1 MDMIRRLR
9 ATFGRAML
17 RWLAVL
23 VVGSCAQPA
32 LANGQPLKQGDVFVL
47 MTYGSGYSW
56 GHVIKHYS
64 HNGDLI
70 DTFDFGVNNAYWG
83 SMAFDAS
90 NNLYIP
96 TDGTNDELIHTIS
109 AGGAAGTFGSGYTSP
124 TAVAVDNKGNV
135 YVGENGLATRSPGA
149 ILKFDSKGNLLA
161 TYSIPWDSYSGDDID
176 AMALADD
183 QCTMR
188 YTTFGKS
195 IHQFN
200 VCTNTQ
206 LADFAS
212 NLPDPSDPIGWN
224 EQLGEIRQLPNH
236 NVLLGSWDYVY
247 LLNSSGGVIN
257 QFYLQQY
264 SVPLSVFPDPD
275 KVSFWVG
282 DAFNDMVFHV
292 DMHGQI
298 LSSINAWD
306 HSTDVGGSTI
316 AVVPNAVS
324 KNGKELGY
332 SCNCTGDPINAAT
345 GNQFED
351 QQDISLGALSLH
363 RYYNSKTFVT
373 QSHIGTNWRHTFDR
387 SIQYSAS
394 GGQAT
399 ATAVRDD
406 GRELTFTLNGGQWT
420 SDPDVAD
427 RLTAQIDAS
436 GAISGWTYFDASTR
450 YQETYDKN
458 GNLLS
463 VTDADGL
470 VTTLTYSDA
479 STPAGVAPAAGLLL
493 TVTDPRGRA
502 LSFTYNSNSTV
513 ATITQPDGGV
523 VSYGYDG
530 NANLTA
536 VTYPDQTS
544 HQYVYNESGLTGG
557 ANLPVALTGDIDE
570 TGARYTS
577 VTYDGQGRATSSML
591 AANVDET
598 QVTYNS
604 DGTSLVTYQ
613 TGSQSTLTF
622 NQQFGAYHRTAVSA
636 PCGTQCDQPYA
647 SASYDANGHL
657 ASGTDF
663 NGNVI
668 QTSYD
673 PTGLLDQ
680 QIDASGTPA
689 QRTTTFTWNATLRVP
704 LTRTVQDAAGK
715 TVAATQWVYN
725 GIGQVL
731 ARCDIDPANGAA
743 SGYGCSATGTVP
755 AGVRRTSFTYCTAA
769 DTTHC
774 PQAGLMLTATGSRTD
789 IAQTTTYSYY
799 MVSSAKSCGTPGA
812 ACYQTGDIHTV
823 TDPAGHVTT
832 MVSYDADGHITRMVD
847 ANGVPTD
854 MTYTS
859 RGWLASRSVN
869 GATTRF
875 TYTPYGAVQTVTDA
889 DGVVTIYGYDAAH
902 RLVKISDALGN
913 SIQYTLDGAGNKL
926 AEKIYDSKGSLH
938 KSLSRTF
945 NTLGQLTGMVDG
957 LKQTVFNANFQ
968 GSYDSNGN
976 LVLSADALGIQ
987 RKLGYDALNRLVQ
1000 TIDNYKG
1007 SDSATANTQGVY
1019 DFDALDRL
1027 DGTGDPDGLN
1037 TVDAYDGL
1045 GNLIQHTSP
1054 DSGST
1059 NNTYDAAGN
1068 LIHSTD
1074 ARGITRSY
1082 TYDALNRVSSL
1093 ATGKNSEAVRY
1104 AYDDSNTVTGCASSY
1119 PLGRLT
1125 RVREAAVTTTYCY
1138 DAQGRV
1144 TEKRQTQSRQSD
1156 ITRYSYT
1163 PAGRLSGI
1171 VQPSGV
1177 RVTYTRNRNGQVSA
1191 IMVTPLRGAAT
1202 TVASAI
1208 TYLPFGPIAGYT
1220 LGNGE
1225 TVARAYDAN
1234 YRLTDLSS
1242 AALSLH
1248 YNRDANGNVIGLT
1261 DGSTGNTFSYDAL
1274 GRLTAVKDA
1283 TGKPLESYTYSKAGD
1298 RLSKTG
1304 SGQDIGTYSYQSG
1317 THWLTKIGNTARS
1330 YDQDGNTTGVSVAGE
1345 TWGYAYNGR
1354 GRMTL
1359 VQRDGFP
1366 VAAYMY
1372 NAFGERVAKVTTF
1385 PQWEDKRFVYNEQS
1399 QLIAERDTFGRVAPR
1414 DYIWLDDL
1422 PVAVVDS
1429 QRTRSRLDYVLADG
1443 LDTPRVIQ
1451 NARGTTIWHW
1461 PLADNPF
1468 GERQARD
1475 RGYTYNLR
1483 FPGQYYDDE
1492 TGLHQNVNRDYDPA
1506 TGRYRQVD
1514 PIGRSGGQ
1522 WSLYGYA
1529 SGNPLNRADPMGE
1542 AAHAYVDGPNV
1553 LIVVPVAFQGV
1564 NSALQQQWTQDIEAG
1579 WTGNFDGF
1587 NVTTIVVPGDPSD
1600 LDTNL
1605 ISTSP
1610 TGSRS
1615 YVSTYKNFSKN
1626 DTAHWACDAPPSI
1639 IAHEAGHLMH
1649 LPDVYVDVPSQ
1660 GSNWGVNSYAFPG
1673 FENDRMGTNPAAAPS
1688 GQDILG
1694 VINSVR

>member
-23 VVGSCAQPA
+23 AVGASAQPA
-32 LANGQPLKQGDVFVL
+32 LADGIPLQQGDVIVL
-47 MTYGSGYSW
+47 MDQGYGYSW
-56 GHVIKHYS
+56 GHLVKHFS
-64 HNGDLI
+64 PSGALL
-70 DTFDFGVNNAYWG
+70 DTFDFGQSGSYWG
-83 SMAFDAS
+83 AMAFDAS

-96 TDGTNDELIHTIS
+96 MFGMSNVVRSIS
-109 AGGAAGTFGSGYTSP
+109 ASGSAGLFVGGLTSP
-124 TAVAVDNKGNV
+124 TSVVVDNKGNI
-135 YVGENGLATRSPGA
+135 YVAENGYATHSDGDL
-149 ILKFDSKGNLLA
+149 LKYDSNGKLLA
-161 TYSIPWDSYSGDDID
+161 TYTIPLDPWSGDDID
-176 AMALADD
+176 AMALAND
-183 QCTMR
+183 QCTLR
-188 YTTFGKS
+188 YTAIGES
-195 IHQFN
+195 IRQFDICRN
-200 VCTNTQ
+200 MP
-206 LADFAS
+206 LGDFVS
-212 NLPDPSDPIGWN
+212 TLPDPLDSTGVN
-224 EQLGEIRQLPNH
+224 EQLGEIRQLPNG
-236 NVLLGSWDYVY
+236 NVLVGSWDNVYV
-247 LLNSSGGVIN
+247 LNNSGGVVN
-257 QFYLQQY
+257 QFHIHQY
-264 SVPLSVFPDPD
+264 SSPLSVFPDPD
-275 KVSFWVG
+275 GKTFWVG
-282 DAFNDMVFHV
+282 DYDDDTVYHLDMQTGAVL
-292 DMHGQI
+292 GT
-298 LSSINAWD
+298 INAWVG
-306 HSTDVGGSTI
+306 TDVGGYTI
-316 AVVPNAVS
+316 AVVPKS
-324 KNGKELGY
+324 TKSQDGKELGK
-332 SCNCTGDPINAAT
+332 SCNCIGDPINAAT
-345 GNQFED
+345 GNEYKD
-351 QQDISLGALSLH
+351 DQDISLGALSLH
-363 RYYNSKTFVT
+363 RYYNSQTFVV
-373 QSHIGTNWRHTFDR
+373 QAHVGTNWRHTFDR
-387 SIQYSAS
+387 SIQYTAT

-399 ATAVRDD
+399 ATAIRDD
-406 GRELTFTLNGGQWT
+406 GRELKFTLNGSQWA

-427 RLTAQIDAS
+427 RLTAQTDAS

-458 GNLLS
+458 GTLVS
-463 VTDADGL
+463 IADMDGL

-479 STPAGVAPAAGLLL
+479 TTPNYVAPAAGLLL

-502 LSFTYNSNSTV
+502 LHFTYNSNSTI
-513 ATITQPDGGV
+513 ASIMQPDGGL
-523 VSYGYDG
+523 VSYGYDA
-530 NANLTA
+530 NANLTS
-536 VTYPDQTS
+536 VTYPDNTS
-544 HQYVYNESGLTGG
+544 RQYVYNEQGLTGG
-557 ANLPVALTGDIDE
+557 ANLPVALTGDVDE
-570 TGARYTS
+570 TGTRFTS
-577 VTYDGQGRATSSML
+577 VAYDAQGRATLSML
-591 AANVDET
+591 GSNVAET
-598 QVTYNS
+598 QVAYNS
-604 DGTSLVTYQ
+604 DGTTSVTYP
-613 TGSQSTLTF
+613 TGSQSTLSF
-622 NQQFGAYHRTAVSA
+622 NQQFGSYHRTTVSA
-636 PCGTQCDQPYA
+636 PCGVQCDQPYA
-647 SASYDANGHL
+647 SASYDANGHM

-663 NGNVI
+663 NGHVTKTN
-668 QTSYD
+668 YD
-673 PTGLLDQ
+673 PSGLLDQ
-680 QIDASGTPA
+680 QIDASGTPN
-689 QRTTTFTWNATLRVP
+689 QRTTSFTWNSTLRVP
-704 LTRTVQDAAGK
+704 LTRTVLDASGK
-715 TVAATQWVYN
+715 TVSATQWAYN
-725 GIGQVL
+725 TIGQVL
-731 ARCDIDPANGAA
+731 AHCEIDPANSVA
-743 SGYGCSATGTVP
+743 SGYVCSPTGGVP
-755 AGVRRTSFTYCTAA
+755 AGVRRDTYTYCTVV
-769 DTTHC
+769 DSTQC
-774 PQAGLMLTATGSRTD
+774 PQIGLMLTATGPRTD
-789 IAQTTTYSYY
+789 IPQTTTYSYY
-799 MVSSAKSCGTPGA
+799 MASSAKNCGTPGA
-812 ACYQTGDIHTV
+812 ACYQAGDVHTI

-832 MVSYDADGHITRMVD
+832 MVSYDANGHITRMID
-847 ANGVPTD
+847 ANGVRTD

-859 RGWLASRSVN
+859 RGWLASRSIN

-889 DGVVTIYGYDAAH
+889 DGVVTTYGYDAAH

-1007 SDSATANTQGVY
+1007 SDSVTANTQGVY

-1059 NNTYDAAGN
+1059 NNAYDAAGN

-1082 TYDALNRVSSL
+1082 TYDALNRVTSL

-1119 PLGRLT
+1119 PLGHLT
-1125 RVREAAVTTTYCY
+1125 RVREATVTTTYCY

-1191 IMVTPLRGAAT
+1191 ITVTPLRGAAT

-1234 YRLTDLSS
+1234 YRLTDLAS

-1248 YNRDANGNVIGLT
+1248 YSRDANGNVIGLT

-1274 GRLTAVKDA
+1274 GRLTGVKDA
-1283 TGKPLESYTYSKAGD
+1283 TGKLLESYTYSKAGD

-1317 THWLTKIGNTARS
+1317 THWLTHIGNSARS
-1330 YDQDGNTTGVSVAGE
+1330 YDKDGNTTGASVAGE
-1345 TWGYAYNGR
+1345 TWGYGYNGR

-1359 VQRDGFP
+1359 VQRNRFP
-1366 VAAYMY
+1366 VAAYTY
-1372 NAFGERVAKVTTF
+1372 NVFGERVAKMTTF

-1399 QLIAERDTFGRVAPR
+1399 QLIAERDTFGRAAPR

-1429 QRTRSRLDYVLADG
+1429 QRTRSRVDYVLADG

-1451 NARGTTIWHW
+1451 NAKGTTIWRW
-1461 PLADNPF
+1461 SSADNPF

-1506 TGRYRQVD
+1506 TGRYRRVD
-1514 PIGRSGGQ
+1514 PMGYKAAQ
-1522 WSLYGYA
+1522 WSLYAYAANNPQISVDPLGLEDLILEPMNDPAYRWDSRYNRKSYYTVGTHGDPADSNSVLGVDGQWIGVPDVGYSVLA
-1529 SGNPLNRADPMGE
+1529 SGW
-1542 AAHAYVDGPNV
+1542 DGKKPIQLV
-1553 LIVVPVAFQGV
+1553 ICF
-1564 NSALQQQWTQDIEAG
+1564 AG
-1579 WTGNFDGF
+1579 KG
-1587 NVTTIVVPGDPSD
+1587 
-1600 LDTNL
+1600 
-1605 ISTSP
+1605 
-1610 TGSRS
+1610 
-1615 YVSTYKNFSKN
+1615 
-1626 DTAHWACDAPPSI
+1626 
-1639 IAHEAGHLMH
+1639 
-1649 LPDVYVDVPSQ
+1649 
-1660 GSNWGVNSYAFPG
+1660 
-1673 FENDRMGTNPAAAPS
+1673 
-1688 GQDILG
+1688 GQDSFAQKLANYLASKTG
-1694 VINSVR
+1694 HPTEVLASPNEVTVGFFPFKGFASPGPGGWVHFYGKP